1 MSCIFCMYFSSCG
14 GMGEICEHFRLK
26 EAKKSQNSIKRLRE
40 VKSMTI
46 SEAAK
51 NLNMTVTDFLTYIGN
66 LEKEGKLKIKFL

>member
-1 MSCIFCMYFSSCG
+1 MYFSSCG
-14 GMGEICEHFRLK
+14 GMGEICEHFQLRK
-26 EAKKSQNSIKRLRE
+26 ARKAKKSYNSINRLRD

-46 SEAAK
+46 SEAAQ